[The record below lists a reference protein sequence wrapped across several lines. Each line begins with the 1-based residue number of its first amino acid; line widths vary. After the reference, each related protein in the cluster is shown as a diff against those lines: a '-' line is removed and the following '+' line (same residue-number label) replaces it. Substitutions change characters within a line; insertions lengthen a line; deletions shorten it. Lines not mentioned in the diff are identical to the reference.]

1 MRPEFGERM
10 AKIEENL
17 SHVIRGK
24 SESIHTVLIAMIAGG
39 HTLLEDVP
47 GTGKTTLAKSISR
60 SIDGIFRQIQF
71 TPDLLPADITGSS
84 YYNPREGTFEYREGP
99 VFANV
104 LLADEINR
112 TSPRTQSA
120 LLEVMSENRDYCGWP
135 QARFAAAVL
144 CNGTTQNPS
153 EFHGT
158 YPLPEAQLDRF
169 MVRVTLGYP
178 ATEEEIEIL
187 YSQNTVHPFESL
199 EPVVTC
205 QEILALQADVKTVNL
220 DRSIAEY
227 ILRIVTA
234 TRADSR
240 LSLSISPR
248 GSLAMYRT
256 SQARA
261 ALAGRDYVLLARQ
274 KTCVLLPCRYWPTVR
289 LWIPRRVTQAYRQIA
304 LSRRYWKQRPCRVE
318 EGNHILSSR
327 PLLSAL
333 TLIMYDY
340 SAAPK
345 VRPQGS
351 QAASLGELH
360 EVFLAVNTC
369 RRLLFTAH

>member
-1 MRPEFGERM
+1 MRAAFGEHM
-10 AKIEENL
+10 SKIEENL

-60 SIDGIFRQIQF
+60 SIDGIFRRIQF

-84 YYNPREGTFEYREGP
+84 FYNPREGTFEYREGP

-120 LLEVMSENRDYCGWP
+120 LLEVMSENQITVDGRRRDLP
-135 QARFAAAVL
+135 QPFFVVA
-144 CNGTTQNPS
+144 TQNPS

-178 ATEEEIEIL
+178 DPDEEIEIL
-187 YSQNTVHPFESL
+187 YSQNTVHPFDSL

-205 QEILALQADVKTVNL
+205 QEILALQADVKTIKLERTV
-220 DRSIAEY
+220 AEY
-227 ILRIVTA
+227 ILRIITA
-234 TRADSR
+234 TRADAR

-248 GSLAMYRT
+248 GSLALYRT

-261 ALAGRDYVLLARQ
+261 ALAGRDYVL
-274 KTCVLLPCRYWPTVR
+274 PDDVR
-289 LWIPRRVTQAYRQIA
+289 A
-304 LSRRYWKQRPCRVE
+304 
-318 EGNHILSSR
+318 
-327 PLLSAL
+327 
-333 TLIMYDY
+333 
-340 SAAPK
+340 
-345 VRPQGS
+345 
-351 QAASLGELH
+351 
-360 EVFLAVNTC
+360 LAVPVLAHRATLDTKA
-369 RRLLFTAH
+369 RYAGITADRVIEEILEATPVPR